1 MASNGAAEAEALA
14 GGSAEG
20 ATLADGV
27 VPVQATTIA
36 AVPSNAANRRG
47 KLEERVMRRFSS

>member
-1 MASNGAAEAEALA
+1 MASNGASAEADGLSDAA
-14 GGSAEG
+14 DG

-47 KLEERVMRRFSS
+47 RLVERVMRRFSS